1 MQDYEYL
8 FSKRGLFYLGFS
20 FFCFADR
27 KETYMQKVILRCKT
41 RLPQKELEEHRQ
53 HFERQLFGEG
63 ILVIDNLWDVFVL
76 GEEDSDEEE

>member
-1 MQDYEYL
+1 
-8 FSKRGLFYLGFS
+8 
-20 FFCFADR
+20 
-27 KETYMQKVILRCKT
+27 MQKVILRCKT

-76 GEEDSDEEE
+76 GEEDRDEEE